1 MKPIISDNWI
11 CISSDYKVRQH
22 KEFEELS
29 EVERRMEYIMKGKRL
44 LPLQYVKIYKKEKN
58 IVIALKA
65 TNYAFYTNAFVL
77 KSKYETLATITPK
90 RVYANDIIGAFL
102 YTCRA
107 MGIPIP
113 SRNVDKTALRKLVT
127 QGYSKALEYLEARE
141 NSYINGIHISKLKYY
156 VDDIDALRNRHNDI
170 PNIRDIITQA
180 IVLDKTIKMS
190 WSDRKFQDMHGRWTF
205 EISKIQ
211 CYKCSE
217 EPIWKHIPSLPK
229 GVKLL
234 NSEKD
239 IAEEGINMHH
249 CIYTNYAERLMRK
262 KKVAFHI
269 NNNEE
274 SYTVMYDIDRNWR
287 GTKVICE
294 QAYGAWNSSIS
305 YESEVFNLEVVYS
318 LVEEMIQLEYE

>member
-11 CISSDYKVRQH
+11 CISNNYIIKQH

-29 EVERRMEYIMKGKRL
+29 EVEQRMEHIMKGKRL
-44 LPLQYVKIYKKEKN
+44 SSLQYVKIYKKEKN

-90 RVYANDIIGAFL
+90 RVYANDLIGAFV
-102 YTCRA
+102 YTCRI
-107 MGIPIP
+107 MGVSIP

-141 NSYINGIHISKLKYY
+141 DSYISGIHISRLKYY

-170 PNIRDIITQA
+170 PHIHDIIIQA
-180 IVLDKTIKMS
+180 IVLGKTIKMS
-190 WSDRKFQDMHGRWTF
+190 WSDRKFQDMHGKWTA
-205 EISKIQ
+205 EIQKIQ
-211 CYKCSE
+211 WEKCSE
-217 EPIWKHIPSLPK
+217 EHIWENIPKLPN

-239 IAEEGINMHH
+239 IASEGSNMHH
-249 CIYTNYAERLMRK
+249 CIYTNYAHYLMNK
-262 KKVAFHI
+262 NKIAFHI
-269 NNNEE
+269 NNEE
-274 SYTVMYDIDRNWR
+274 SYTVMYDINRRYDSLEVTIN
-287 GTKVICE
+287 
-294 QAYGAWNSSIS
+294 QAYGVWNSPIS
-305 YESEVFNLEVVYS
+305 RRSALFNLELIP
-318 LVEEMIQLEYE
+318 LVEEIIKTN